1 MKKVFL
7 ILIIPTVLFSSLMG
21 KAVAQQT
28 NSISKVESIIQL
40 TKFIDIS
47 GNSEFLHNKRM
58 LYVLANYNSPINIE
72 LRSKKDIF
80 YKNWQ
85 IICCDK
91 LSEFEAGSVV
101 FITKEKQKLT
111 AEIINLSTKKD
122 ILTISENDENFC
134 MKGGMINL
142 LEKEDKIRFEIN
154 YRIIQN
160 KSLEISSKI
169 LALAKIYD

>member
-1 MKKVFL
+1 MKNAFL
-7 ILIIPTVLFSSLMG
+7 NLIITAFISTVILTNTFAQGTKSFS
-21 KAVAQQT
+21 K
-28 NSISKVESIIQL
+28 IESIIQL

-47 GNSEFLHNKRM
+47 GNSGFLNQKRM
-58 LYVLANYNSPINIE
+58 LYVITNTNSPINIE
-72 LRSKKDIF
+72 LRSKKDII

-85 IICCDK
+85 IICSDK
-91 LSEFEAGSVV
+91 LNEFEPGSVV
-101 FITKEKQKLT
+101 YITKEKQKL
-111 AEIINLSTKKD
+111 ASEIIGISTKKD
-122 ILTISENDENFC
+122 ILTVSENDESFC
-134 MKGGMINL
+134 SKGGMINL